1 MIKRKVLWVVLS
13 LLLVVILVGME
24 TNVTCRPCDYI

>member
-1 MIKRKVLWVVLS
+1 MSKHRVLWVILS
-13 LLLVVILVGME
+13 ILLIGILVNME